1 MEEKEK
7 QPVDIQE
14 QISGLHNVSQKI
26 YGIIDELISIGA
38 DTGLAGANLRDA
50 SKEIQTGIGR
60 LINKQ
65 LGLSDD
71 KKNIVGQ

>member
-14 QISGLHNVSQKI
+14 QISGLHNVSQEI

-38 DTGLAGANLRDA
+38 DVGLAYQYLRDA
-50 SKEIQTGIGR
+50 TKEIQGGIVKV
-60 LINKQ
+60 INKQ
-65 LGLSDD
+65 TGISDD
-71 KKNIVGQ
+71 KKPTTE